1 MTSKTVGGVTT
12 TYTYDANGQ
21 LLSESRSGYSASYTY
36 DANGNRASRTVN
48 GVTETYTVD
57 SGDKL
62 TQVSVSG
69 VATKTFGYDGAGR
82 TTSIQTS
89 SGTTSFTYD
98 FESRVTGITY
108 PNASTNS
115 FTYNGL
121 DTRVGK
127 TDSAGTA
134 TFRRMGAGVTA
145 PVLGDGSASFTP
157 GISERR
163 GSTSSFYGAD
173 YLGTNSSLYSAGET
187 VSATRQYDA
196 FGNQTSSSGSSA
208 NPFGFAGN
216 WGYQNDSDSGLK
228 LLGHR
233 YYDASTGRFLTRDPI
248 KYGRN
253 WYAYCANDPVQY
265 TDPTGLILPILVWVG
280 VGIVAGAII
289 GAVTNPHDPLVGA
302 GQGAVIGGIS
312 AGAGILIGLGVA
324 AIAGAMALE
333 GALVSVGVGAIA
345 GGGASLASQG
355 AACAFG
361 WQDDIDWYS
370 VGFGSAVGGI
380 GGALVVRVVPKAGD
394 VTVTHWG
401 GPSPWVQAGGPTPLN
416 RLLAGNPPGEAT
428 TIVVPGSSLTSPG
441 GWEFGKGLL
450 GQRILQ

>member
-1 MTSKTVGGVTT
+1 MHSKLIAG
-12 TYTYDANGQ
+12 
-21 LLSESRSGYSASYTY
+21 ESRSGYSASYTY

-69 VATKTFGYDGAGR
+69 VATKTFDYDGAGR

-173 YLGTNSSLYSAGET
+173 YLGTNSSLYSSSET

-196 FGNQTSSSGSSA
+196 FGNLVGSSSSSS

-248 KYGRN
+248 KDGRN
-253 WYAYCANDPVQY
+253 WYAYCWNSPVNAIDPNGLFIFYFGGEASATGTLAHAAVE
-265 TDPTGLILPILVWVG
+265 TIGWFDPITGNYGTTESLHLG
-280 VGIVAGAII
+280 FGIGAIAALDAKL
-289 GAVTNPHDPLVGA
+289 GFSFESPMTTGWSPSRSSMLELA
-302 GQGAVIGGIS
+302 GEPKS
-312 AGAGILIGLGVA
+312 LAGAGAAIGATHSSMAPQALSWFAELSFGLG
-324 AIAGAMALE
+324 
-333 GALVSVGVGAIA
+333 
-345 GGGASLASQG
+345 
-355 AACAFG
+355 FG
-361 WQDDIDWYS
+361 TP
-370 VGFGSAVGGI
+370 GSASFSQSLTWVQVRGNVYDDVSGGVESVQD
-380 GGALVVRVVPKAGD
+380 AVHQAF
-394 VTVTHWG
+394 
-401 GPSPWVQAGGPTPLN
+401 PSPREWYQFYS
-416 RLLAGNPPGEAT
+416 R
-428 TIVVPGSSLTSPG
+428 
-441 GWEFGKGLL
+441 
-450 GQRILQ
+450 

>member
-1 MTSKTVGGVTT
+1 MDSLRVDYAHASRMTSKTVDGVTT

-69 VATKTFGYDGAGR
+69 VPTKTFGYDGAGR

-89 SGTTSFTYD
+89 SGTTRFTYD
-98 FESRVTGITY
+98 FESRVTGINY
-108 PNASTNS
+108 PNSSTNS
-115 FTYNGL
+115 FAYNGL

-173 YLGTNSSLYSAGET
+173 YLGTNSSLYSSTET
-187 VSATRQYDA
+187 VSATRQFDA
-196 FGNQTSSSGSSA
+196 FGNLTSSSGSSA

-248 KYGRN
+248 KDGRN
-253 WYAYCANDPVQY
+253 WYAYCSSEPTSFV
-265 TDPTGLILPILVWVG
+265 DPTGLILWVP
-280 VGIVAGAII
+280 VI
-289 GAVTNPHDPLVGA
+289 GAVL
-302 GQGAVIGGIS
+302 VIG
-312 AGAGILIGLGVA
+312 AAVVAIGDT
-324 AIAGAMALE
+324 
-333 GALVSVGVGAIA
+333 VS
-345 GGGASLASQG
+345 
-355 AACAFG
+355 
-361 WQDDIDWYS
+361 
-370 VGFGSAVGGI
+370 
-380 GGALVVRVVPKAGD
+380 
-394 VTVTHWG
+394 T
-401 GPSPWVQAGGPTPLN
+401 
-416 RLLAGNPPGEAT
+416 AT
-428 TIVVPGSSLTSPG
+428 TIAGNINKAQMERVTQGQ
-441 GWEFGKGLL
+441 L
-450 GQRILQ
+450 GQIADPIKHAELFEASQRRQMQLAIEVGKDLGEMGLDQAYGDMTYGIARSRSHEDLADDLSNSVDEFMSWWGRVMAGKVLFTPY

>member
-1 MTSKTVGGVTT
+1 MKSDRWSSFIYGSSK
-12 TYTYDANGQ
+12 
-21 LLSESRSGYSASYTY
+21 SGKE
-36 DANGNRASRTVN
+36 NRASRTVN

-89 SGTTSFTYD
+89 AGTTTITYD
-98 FESRVTGITY
+98 FESRVTGITC

-157 GISERR
+157 RISERR

-173 YLGTNSSLYSAGET
+173 YLGTNSSLYSSGET

-196 FGNQTSSSGSSA
+196 FGNLTSSSGSSA

-248 KYGRN
+248 KDGRN
-253 WYAYCANDPVQY
+253 WYAYCANDPSGAV
-265 TDPTGLILPILVWVG
+265 DPTGLVSLIAMWVAIGNLLHGGTIGGSTPGGSLIVHGGPIVLINPDRNVMTIGPIMYMDPETRHDLMNSRVWLRHEEVHVYQDDVLGDAMWYAYPVG
-280 VGIVAGAII
+280 YLVGIADEAITGISSGDNPYGHNHNPLEVHAELAAGGDYGVAGPADPII
-289 GAVTNPHDPLVGA
+289 R
-302 GQGAVIGGIS
+302 
-312 AGAGILIGLGVA
+312 
-324 AIAGAMALE
+324 
-333 GALVSVGVGAIA
+333 
-345 GGGASLASQG
+345 
-355 AACAFG
+355 
-361 WQDDIDWYS
+361 
-370 VGFGSAVGGI
+370 VGGFI
-380 GGALVVRVVPKAGD
+380 YD
-394 VTVTHWG
+394 CI
-401 GPSPWVQAGGPTPLN
+401 N
-416 RLLAGNPPGEAT
+416 IYN
-428 TIVVPGSSLTSPG
+428 
-441 GWEFGKGLL
+441 
-450 GQRILQ
+450 

>member
-1 MTSKTVGGVTT
+1 MHSKLIAG
-12 TYTYDANGQ
+12 
-21 LLSESRSGYSASYTY
+21 ESRSGYSASYTY

-69 VATKTFGYDGAGR
+69 VATKTFDYDGAGR

-173 YLGTNSSLYSAGET
+173 YLGTNSSLYSSSET

-196 FGNQTSSSGSSA
+196 FGNLTSSSGSSA

-216 WGYQNDSDSGLK
+216 WGYQSDSDSGLM

-248 KYGRN
+248 KDGRN
-253 WYAYCANDPVQY
+253 WYAYCGNNPLRFVDPQ
-265 TDPTGLILPILVWVG
+265 GLSVAAALPAAALAASIDGPLPIGDVVA
-280 VGIVAGAII
+280 VGILAVAFITSIRVVSDGAQGAQVVHTVWNDIVHRVRAKLHERGYDPDI
-289 GAVTNPHDPLVGA
+289 APTIRDKVHEELGNMKIGRGGRDVSEEELDDAIDSAIDGLELFASARIHDSSTGHQFVPPGAVRRTATGA
-302 GQGAVIGGIS
+302 W
-312 AGAGILIGLGVA
+312 
-324 AIAGAMALE
+324 MYE
-333 GALVSVGVGAIA
+333 
-345 GGGASLASQG
+345 
-355 AACAFG
+355 
-361 WQDDIDWYS
+361 
-370 VGFGSAVGGI
+370 
-380 GGALVVRVVPKAGD
+380 
-394 VTVTHWG
+394 
-401 GPSPWVQAGGPTPLN
+401 
-416 RLLAGNPPGEAT
+416 
-428 TIVVPGSSLTSPG
+428 
-441 GWEFGKGLL
+441 
-450 GQRILQ
+450 